1 MSPRA
6 LLGVLRVLEN
16 FPGTLGRGHSAAG
29 VGKHMGIT
37 THLQNLPF
45 HFPQRPHKMPF
56 QKPGFVAVA

>member
-45 HFPQRPHKMPF
+45 HILPNVRTKCPF
-56 QKPGFVAVA
+56 KNLVSLL